1 MTTPGEALQTSTAA
15 STAAGAAA
23 GSRSADP
30 TRRVAIWSGARRA

>member
-1 MTTPGEALQTSTAA
+1 MTTPGEALQT
-15 STAAGAAA
+15 GAAA

>member
-1 MTTPGEALQTSTAA
+1 MTTPGEALQT